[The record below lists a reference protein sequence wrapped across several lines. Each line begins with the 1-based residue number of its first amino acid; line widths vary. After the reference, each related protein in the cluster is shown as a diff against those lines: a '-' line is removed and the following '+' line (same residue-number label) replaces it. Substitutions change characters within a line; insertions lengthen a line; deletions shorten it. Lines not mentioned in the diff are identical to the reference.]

1 MSRMV
6 WDIDVIDND
15 DYKKFK
21 KIVGQKLID
30 VIHDE
35 DDLVLIFETKK
46 VRISMQ
52 DSDAYGTNVFFDF
65 ENNKLKEVK

>member
-35 DDLVLIFETKK
+35 DDLVLIFEIKK

-65 ENNKLKEVK
+65 ENNN